1 MPRATLPEDLPGPLK
16 QALETQAVIV
26 AKNSF
31 RVLTEKHHAGHLL
44 VSCSAADILDGPCA
58 CLLSEFAIIQRTST
72 VLAG

>member
-1 MPRATLPEDLPGPLK
+1 MKEIMPRATLPEDLPGPLK

-44 VSCSAADILDGPCA
+44 VSRSAADILDGSA
-58 CLLSEFAIIQRTST
+58 FAMIQRTST
-72 VLAG
+72 VVAG